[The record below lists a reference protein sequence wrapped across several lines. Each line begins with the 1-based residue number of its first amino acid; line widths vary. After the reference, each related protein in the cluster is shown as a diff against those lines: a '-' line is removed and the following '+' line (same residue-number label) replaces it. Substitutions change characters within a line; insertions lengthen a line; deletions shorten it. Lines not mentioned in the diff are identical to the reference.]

1 MDNNPRCFNIPGIL
15 IYYII
20 LYHIYWTQ
28 LMTFNPRFTM
38 FFQVVQAL
46 DVPEAVDYL
55 QKHRL
60 PSLILLDA
68 TGPRQ
73 KSGGLE
79 GDSGFD
85 MG

>member
-1 MDNNPRCFNIPGIL
+1 MDKNPRCFNIPGIL

-73 KSGGLE
+73 KSGGAGGGL
-79 GDSGFD
+79 GI
-85 MG
+85 